1 MEDDERVAD
10 YATRFNKVL
19 KGVDYNNNF
28 TVKMRVRKFINGLT
42 DRLAELT
49 QVQNPATLEAALEA
63 VTSAEM
69 ASIRRNGRRSNVH
82 MIETITALKNQVEVL
97 QTEVR
102 SKPLTPAELQK
113 GMWDQIREGRSRGR
127 GGFRGSFRGRG
138 GSRGGIA
145 SYNQGRGEC

>member
-10 YATRFNKVL
+10 YAIRFNKVL

-42 DRLAELT
+42 NRIAELT
-49 QVQNPATLEAALEA
+49 QIQNPATLEAAVEA
-63 VTSAEM
+63 TTSAEM
-69 ASIRRNGRRSNVH
+69 ASTRRNGRRNNVH
-82 MIETITALKNQVEVL
+82 MMETIETLRNQVEVL

-102 SKPLTPAELQK
+102 SKPLTLAEPQR
-113 GMWDQIREGRSRGR
+113 GTWDQIRGERNRGR
-127 GGFRGSFRGRG
+127 EGFRGSFRGRG
-138 GSRGGIA
+138 GLRGGIA